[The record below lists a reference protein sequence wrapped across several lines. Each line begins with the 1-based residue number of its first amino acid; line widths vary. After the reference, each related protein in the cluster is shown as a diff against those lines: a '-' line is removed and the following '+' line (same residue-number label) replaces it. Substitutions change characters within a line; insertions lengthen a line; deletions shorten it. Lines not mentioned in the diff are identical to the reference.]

1 MKETMKE
8 NTIRTVR
15 ALYDFEAVE
24 DNELSFAVDDV
35 VSVLDDSD
43 PNWWKGRSHRGTGLF
58 PASFVTEFDDRRRAV
73 QPDEH
78 VIVAEQPPPRAPS
91 PCIDENVLRHCLELL
106 EDADPTGEV
115 ADPSELQILE
125 EASMAQAPLIDARLA
140 HIDRQHNLLAEVDVK
155 IRDVLALYDS
165 AVQQVSMMH
174 YQQQPGPMQQSQ
186 PAMSGVAPGWQ
197 HAPQVGYNPSDRQFP
212 VTPPHPQQT
221 PFSTVPQ

>member
-1 MKETMKE
+1 
-8 NTIRTVR
+8 
-15 ALYDFEAVE
+15 
-24 DNELSFAVDDV
+24 
-35 VSVLDDSD
+35 
-43 PNWWKGRSHRGTGLF
+43 
-58 PASFVTEFDDRRRAV
+58 
-73 QPDEH
+73 
-78 VIVAEQPPPRAPS
+78 
-91 PCIDENVLRHCLELL
+91 LELL